1 MCFTFRTESCPVYFS
16 IIIHFVLHILWV
28 IKSQGCSCSNQGFFS
43 LFQASIDYD
52 DMSDQHISV
61 SFHKDKAR
69 LLDED

>member
-1 MCFTFRTESCPVYFS
+1 MPCIFLQFTLFGTCYGVPFS
-16 IIIHFVLHILWV
+16 R
-28 IKSQGCSCSNQGFFS
+28 SEDCSNYGFFS

>member
-1 MCFTFRTESCPVYFS
+1 MYFS
-16 IIIHFVLHILWV
+16 SFFYIVRHLLWGIQEV
-28 IKSQGCSCSNQGFFS
+28 KVVVSNKGCFS